1 MLGMLRD
8 DIEAVLERDPAACS
22 RLQILLFYPG
32 LHAIWWHR
40 LGHRLW
46 QSNWCLLA
54 HAIAY
59 FARWLTGVEIHPAA
73 QIGPRLFIDHGMGVV
88 IGETAEIGSDVTLYH
103 GVTLGGVSLSPGKR
117 HPTLED
123 HVVVGAGAKVLGAIT
138 IGQGCRIG
146 ANAVVVNDVEPDKV
160 VVGIPGK
167 VITRRE
173 RSQPF
178 DLQHNQLPDVLSNQL
193 DHLSAR
199 INQLETLL
207 KVEAIAESD
216 FVI

>member
-1 MLGMLRD
+1 MFGMLQD
-8 DIEAVLERDPAACS
+8 DIEAVLERDPAA
-22 RLQILLFYPG
+22 RGHLQILLFYPG
-32 LHAIWWHR
+32 LHAIWCHR

-46 QSNWCLLA
+46 QANWYLLA

-146 ANAVVVNDVEPDKV
+146 ANAVVVNDVEPNKV

-173 RSQPF
+173 RSQSI

-199 INQLETLL
+199 VNQLETLL
-207 KVEAIAESD
+207 KVEAITESD